1 MRLGL
6 DTSTS
11 TTSLALVDGA
21 RLLEEVT
28 IPPPARASIEL
39 PAAIESLCARHGVTP
54 SELEAYVVGLGPGSF
69 TGLRIGVATLKG
81 LAFAFKK
88 PLAGVSSLRALAVD
102 APLNLPLLCLATL
115 KRGHVYAAR
124 YLRTEAGVIASGD
137 EFATTVEGAI
147 EVLRAEPTLHA
158 AGPALADVAPAL
170 SAAGIPADRILRQLS
185 VPRAAALCALAPASL
200 SYDASLLFSLEP
212 HYIANSGAENNP
224 KFPPLPG
231 APPTA
236 RIREA

>member
-11 TTSLALVDGA
+11 TTSLALVEGA
-21 RLLEEVT
+21 RCLEELT
-28 IPPPARASIEL
+28 ISPPARASIEL
-39 PAAIESLCARHGVTP
+39 PTAVSALCARHGTSP
-54 SELEAYVVGLGPGSF
+54 SALEGFVVGVGPGSF

-81 LAFAFKK
+81 LAYAWRK
-88 PLAGVSSLRALAVD
+88 PLVGVSSLRALAVE
-102 APLNLPLLCLATL
+102 APLDVPLLCLATL

-124 YLRTEAGVIASGD
+124 YRRTAAGVVGEGD

-147 EVLRAEPTLHA
+147 ELLRAEPGLQV
-158 AGPALADVAPAL
+158 AGPALADLAGAL
-170 SAAGIPADRILRQLS
+170 RDAGLS
-185 VPRAAALCALAPASL
+185 GARALTALAVPRAAALCALAPASL
-200 SYDASLLFSLEP
+200 VYDEALLFSLEP

-236 RIREA
+236 RIREG